1 MMATQ
6 QYKAWSVMIA
16 STLAFTVC
24 FMIWTMFAVI
34 GIPIKETLGLKEIRL
49 CK

>member
-1 MMATQ
+1 MATQ

-16 STLAFTVC
+16 STLAFTEC